1 MEQPKIVNGMMDILN
16 LGLMINKKHPLS
28 NYKVMGTLIYKK
40 LSGGNIMIFA
50 TFQSLD
56 YLTWKNKRFSKLK
69 ELLGV
74 SQDANL
80 YWCISAN
87 NIYQAIIN
95 TYTTVANQ
103 PSLFVMFETDKFY
116 KLDAIKWN
124 YYVETHDAK
133 DGVPTGM
140 LMYPS
145 LMSADILLYDADLV
159 PVGADQMSHIDL
171 CRDMAEKF
179 NKRFPGT
186 FKLPS
191 GVLSKTTSKIMSLS
205 NPTRKMSKS
214 ESDKGTIYL
223 LDPIE
228 ISKKKIMKALTDSE
242 NKFYYDP
249 ENKPGLSNLINIYA
263 ALADITVDDVVNL
276 FKDAE
281 NYGVFKR
288 ALCELLE
295 AELVPLQQKVAKIQS
310 TGTYKEV
317 LFEGAMFATEITR
330 KKMID
335 VYTKIGLM

>member
-1 MEQPKIVNGMMDILN
+1 MKRMISGIKPTGKITIGNF
-16 LGLMINKKHPLS
+16 LGAIKQFIKNQDEYELLVFIADLHAL
-28 NYKVMGTLIYKK
+28 TLPI
-40 LSGGNIMIFA
+40 
-50 TFQSLD
+50 D
-56 YLTWKNKRFSKLK
+56 PK
-69 ELLGV
+69 ELRQNIIDLVCIYLACGLDPKKCKIFRQSEVIGHNDLSWVLTCNTTLGELTKMPQYKNYIV
-74 SQDANL
+74 RHG
-80 YWCISAN
+80 
-87 NIYQAIIN
+87 
-95 TYTTVANQ
+95 
-103 PSLFVMFETDKFY
+103 DKGIP
-116 KLDAIKWN
+116 A
-124 YYVETHDAK
+124 
-133 DGVPTGM
+133 GM

-159 PVGADQMSHIDL
+159 PVGADQMSHVDL

-214 ESDKGTIYL
+214 ESDSGTIYL

-242 NKFYYDP
+242 NKFYYDT

-288 ALCELLE
+288 ALCKLLE
-295 AELVPLQQKVAKIQS
+295 AELVPLQQKVVEIKETQS
-310 TGTYKEV
+310 YKEV
-317 LFEGAMFATEITR
+317 LAEGAAFATEITR
-330 KKMID
+330 KKLID

>member
-1 MEQPKIVNGMMDILN
+1 MKRMISGIKPTGQLT
-16 LGLMINKKHPLS
+16 LG
-28 NYKVMGTLIYKK
+28 NYLGAIKQFI
-40 LSGGNIMIFA
+40 
-50 TFQSLD
+50 
-56 YLTWKNKRFSKLK
+56 KNQDEY
-69 ELLGV
+69 ELLV
-74 SQDANL
+74 FIADLHALTLPIEPNDLRQNIIDL
-80 YWCISAN
+80 VCIYLACGLDPKKCKIFRQSEVIGHN
-87 NIYQAIIN
+87 DLSWVLTCN
-95 TYTTVANQ
+95 TTLGELTKMPQYKNYV
-103 PSLFVMFETDKFY
+103 VKHGDKGIP
-116 KLDAIKWN
+116 A
-124 YYVETHDAK
+124 
-133 DGVPTGM
+133 GM

-159 PVGADQMSHIDL
+159 PVGADQMSHVDL

-214 ESDKGTIYL
+214 ESDRGTIYL

-295 AELVPLQQKVAKIQS
+295 AELVPLQQKVAEIKETQS
-310 TGTYKEV
+310 YKEV
-317 LFEGAMFATEITR
+317 LAEGAAFATEITR

>member
-1 MEQPKIVNGMMDILN
+1 MKRMISGIKPTGKISIGNY
-16 LGLMINKKHPLS
+16 LGAIKQF
-28 NYKVMGTLIYKK
+28 I
-40 LSGGNIMIFA
+40 
-50 TFQSLD
+50 
-56 YLTWKNKRFSKLK
+56 KNQDEY
-69 ELLGV
+69 ELLV
-74 SQDANL
+74 FIADLHALTLPIEPNDLKQNIIDL
-80 YWCISAN
+80 VCIYLACGLDPKKCKIFRQSEVIGHN
-87 NIYQAIIN
+87 DLSWVLTCN
-95 TYTTVANQ
+95 TTLGELTKMPQYKNYIA
-103 PSLFVMFETDKFY
+103 EHGDKG
-116 KLDAIKWN
+116 I
-124 YYVETHDAK
+124 
-133 DGVPTGM
+133 PTGM

-159 PVGADQMSHIDL
+159 PVGADQMSHVDL

-223 LDPIE
+223 LDDIE

-276 FKDAE
+276 FKDTE

-295 AELVPLQQKVAKIQS
+295 AELVPLQQKVAEIKETQS
-310 TGTYKEV
+310 YKEV
-317 LFEGAMFATEITR
+317 LAEGAAFATEITR

-335 VYTKIGLM
+335 VYTKIGLR

>member
-1 MEQPKIVNGMMDILN
+1 MKRMISGIKPTGPISIGNYLGAIKQFIKYQDEHELLVFIADLHALTLPIDPKDLRQNIIDLVCIYLAC
-16 LGLMINKKHPLS
+16 GLDPKKCKIFKQS
-28 NYKVMGTLIYKK
+28 DVMGHNDLSWVLTCNSVLGELTKMPQYKNYIAEHGDK
-40 LSGGNIMIFA
+40 GI
-50 TFQSLD
+50 
-56 YLTWKNKRFSKLK
+56 
-69 ELLGV
+69 
-74 SQDANL
+74 
-80 YWCISAN
+80 
-87 NIYQAIIN
+87 
-95 TYTTVANQ
+95 
-103 PSLFVMFETDKFY
+103 PS
-116 KLDAIKWN
+116 
-124 YYVETHDAK
+124 
-133 DGVPTGM
+133 GM

-263 ALADITVDDVVNL
+263 ALANITVDDVVNL

-281 NYGVFKR
+281 NYGTFKR

-295 AELVPLQQKVAKIQS
+295 AELVPLQEKVKEIKES
-310 TGTYKEV
+310 KSYKQV
-317 LFEGAMFATEITR
+317 LQEGSLSAQQLAN
-330 KKMID
+330 KKMAK
-335 VYTKIGLM
+335 VYKAIGIYE

>member
-1 MEQPKIVNGMMDILN
+1 MKRMISGIKPTGKITLGNYLGAIKQFIKYQDEYELLVFIADLHALTLPINPKELKQNVEDLIAIYLAC
-16 LGLMINKKHPLS
+16 GLDPEKCKIFRQSH
-28 NYKVMGTLIYKK
+28 VMGHNDLSWILTCNSVIGELTKMPQYKNYIAEH
-40 LSGGNIMIFA
+40 G
-50 TFQSLD
+50 
-56 YLTWKNKRFSKLK
+56 
-69 ELLGV
+69 
-74 SQDANL
+74 
-80 YWCISAN
+80 
-87 NIYQAIIN
+87 
-95 TYTTVANQ
+95 
-103 PSLFVMFETDKFY
+103 DKG
-116 KLDAIKWN
+116 I
-124 YYVETHDAK
+124 
-133 DGVPTGM
+133 PTGM

-249 ENKPGLSNLINIYA
+249 ENKPGLSNLINIYS
-263 ALADITVDDVVNL
+263 ALSGQAVEEVVEKY
-276 FKDAE
+276 KDSE

-295 AELVPLQQKVAKIQS
+295 KEILPVQEKVKEIKESKSYNQVLQDGGWSAQQLAN
-310 TGTYKEV
+310 E
-317 LFEGAMFATEITR
+317 
-330 KKMID
+330 KM
-335 VYTKIGLM
+335 TKIYKAIGIYE

>member
-1 MEQPKIVNGMMDILN
+1 MKRMISGIKPTAIPTLGNYLGAIKQFVKYQDEYDLYVFIADLHALTLPIDPKDLRQNVEDLVAIYLAC
-16 LGLMINKKHPLS
+16 GLDPEKCKIFRQSH
-28 NYKVMGTLIYKK
+28 VMGHNDLSWVLTCNSVVGELTKMPQYKNYIAEH
-40 LSGGNIMIFA
+40 G
-50 TFQSLD
+50 
-56 YLTWKNKRFSKLK
+56 
-69 ELLGV
+69 
-74 SQDANL
+74 
-80 YWCISAN
+80 
-87 NIYQAIIN
+87 
-95 TYTTVANQ
+95 
-103 PSLFVMFETDKFY
+103 DKG
-116 KLDAIKWN
+116 I
-124 YYVETHDAK
+124 
-133 DGVPTGM
+133 PTGM

-179 NKRFPGT
+179 NKRFPDT

-223 LDPIE
+223 LDDIE

-249 ENKPGLSNLINIYA
+249 ENKPGLSNLINIYS
-263 ALADITVDDVVNL
+263 ALSGQTVEEVVEHY
-276 FKDAE
+276 KESE

-295 AELVPLQQKVAKIQS
+295 KELLPVQEKVKEIKESKVYLKILEDGAWEAQQLAN
-310 TGTYKEV
+310 
-317 LFEGAMFATEITR
+317 
-330 KKMID
+330 KKMNL
-335 VYTKIGLM
+335 VYKTIGIYR

>member
-1 MEQPKIVNGMMDILN
+1 MKRMISGIKPTGQLT
-16 LGLMINKKHPLS
+16 LG
-28 NYKVMGTLIYKK
+28 NYLGAIKQFV
-40 LSGGNIMIFA
+40 
-50 TFQSLD
+50 
-56 YLTWKNKRFSKLK
+56 KNQDEY
-69 ELLGV
+69 ELLV
-74 SQDANL
+74 FIADLHALTLPIEPNNL
-80 YWCISAN
+80 RQNIIDLVCIYLACGLDPKKCKIFRQSEVIGHN
-87 NIYQAIIN
+87 DLSWVLTCN
-95 TYTTVANQ
+95 TTLGELTKMPQYKNYIAEHGDKGI
-103 PSLFVMFETDKFY
+103 PS
-116 KLDAIKWN
+116 
-124 YYVETHDAK
+124 
-133 DGVPTGM
+133 GM
-140 LMYPS
+140 LMYPA

-159 PVGADQMSHIDL
+159 PVGADQMSHVDL

-249 ENKPGLSNLINIYA
+249 EGKPGLSNLINIYA

-295 AELVPLQQKVAKIQS
+295 AELVPLQQKVAEIKKTQS
-310 TGTYKEV
+310 YKEV
-317 LFEGAMFATEITR
+317 LAEGAAFATEITR

>member
-1 MEQPKIVNGMMDILN
+1 MKRMISGIKPTGKITLGNYLGAIKQFIKYQDEYELLVFIADLHALTLPINPKELKQNVEDLIAIYLAC
-16 LGLMINKKHPLS
+16 GLDPEKCKIFRQSH
-28 NYKVMGTLIYKK
+28 VMGHNDLSWILTCNSVIGELTKMPQYKNYIAEH
-40 LSGGNIMIFA
+40 G
-50 TFQSLD
+50 
-56 YLTWKNKRFSKLK
+56 
-69 ELLGV
+69 
-74 SQDANL
+74 
-80 YWCISAN
+80 
-87 NIYQAIIN
+87 
-95 TYTTVANQ
+95 
-103 PSLFVMFETDKFY
+103 DKG
-116 KLDAIKWN
+116 I
-124 YYVETHDAK
+124 
-133 DGVPTGM
+133 PTGM

-249 ENKPGLSNLINIYA
+249 ENKPGLSNLINIYS
-263 ALADITVDDVVNL
+263 ALSGQAVEEVVEKY
-276 FKDAE
+276 KDSE

-295 AELVPLQQKVAKIQS
+295 KEILPVQEKVKEIKESKSYNQVLQDGGWSAQQLANEKMTKV
-310 TGTYKEV
+310 YK
-317 LFEGAMFATEITR
+317 A
-330 KKMID
+330 
-335 VYTKIGLM
+335 IGIYE

>member
-1 MEQPKIVNGMMDILN
+1 MISNENRKRMISGIKPTGPISIGNYLGAIKQFVKYQDEHELLVFIADLHALTLPIDPKN
-16 LGLMINKKHPLS
+16 LRQNVEDLVAIYLACGLDPKKCKIFRQSH
-28 NYKVMGTLIYKK
+28 VMGHNDLSWVLTCNSVVGELTKMPQYKNYIAEH
-40 LSGGNIMIFA
+40 G
-50 TFQSLD
+50 
-56 YLTWKNKRFSKLK
+56 
-69 ELLGV
+69 
-74 SQDANL
+74 
-80 YWCISAN
+80 
-87 NIYQAIIN
+87 
-95 TYTTVANQ
+95 
-103 PSLFVMFETDKFY
+103 DKG
-116 KLDAIKWN
+116 I
-124 YYVETHDAK
+124 
-133 DGVPTGM
+133 PTGM
-140 LMYPS
+140 LMYPA

-249 ENKPGLSNLINIYA
+249 ENKPGLSNLINIYS
-263 ALADITVDDVVNL
+263 ALSGQAIEEVVAQYKNS
-276 FKDAE
+276 E

-295 AELVPLQQKVAKIQS
+295 AELVPLQQKVAEIKETQS
-310 TGTYKEV
+310 YKEV

-330 KKMID
+330 KKMCE

>member
-1 MEQPKIVNGMMDILN
+1 MKRMISGIKPTGQLT
-16 LGLMINKKHPLS
+16 LGNYLGAIKQFIKNQDEHELLVFIADLHALTLPIDPL
-28 NYKVMGTLIYKK
+28 
-40 LSGGNIMIFA
+40 
-50 TFQSLD
+50 
-56 YLTWKNKRFSKLK
+56 KLK
-69 ELLGV
+69 RNIIDLVCIYLACGLDPKKCKIFRQSEVIGHNDLSWVLTCNSVLGELTKMPQYKNYIAEHG
-74 SQDANL
+74 DKG
-80 YWCISAN
+80 I
-87 NIYQAIIN
+87 
-95 TYTTVANQ
+95 
-103 PSLFVMFETDKFY
+103 PS
-116 KLDAIKWN
+116 
-124 YYVETHDAK
+124 
-133 DGVPTGM
+133 GM

-145 LMSADILLYDADLV
+145 LMSADILLYDTDLV

-191 GVLSKTTSKIMSLS
+191 GVLSKSSSKIMSLS

-281 NYGVFKR
+281 NYGTFKR

-295 AELVPLQQKVAKIQS
+295 AELVPFQQKVTKIKETQS
-310 TGTYKEV
+310 YKDV
-317 LFEGAMFATEITR
+317 LAEGAIFATEITR
-330 KKMID
+330 KKMCE
-335 VYTKIGLM
+335 VYTKIGLI

>member
-1 MEQPKIVNGMMDILN
+1 MKRMISGIKPTGKISIGNF
-16 LGLMINKKHPLS
+16 LGAIKQF
-28 NYKVMGTLIYKK
+28 I
-40 LSGGNIMIFA
+40 
-50 TFQSLD
+50 
-56 YLTWKNKRFSKLK
+56 KNQDEY
-69 ELLGV
+69 ELLV
-74 SQDANL
+74 FIADLHALTLPIEPNDLRQNIIDL
-80 YWCISAN
+80 VCIYLACGLDPKKCKIFRQSEVIGHN
-87 NIYQAIIN
+87 DLSWVLTCN
-95 TYTTVANQ
+95 TTLGELTKMPQYKNYIA
-103 PSLFVMFETDKFY
+103 EHGDKGIP
-116 KLDAIKWN
+116 A
-124 YYVETHDAK
+124 
-133 DGVPTGM
+133 GM

-295 AELVPLQQKVAKIQS
+295 AELVPLQQKVAEIKETQS
-310 TGTYKEV
+310 YKEV
-317 LFEGAMFATEITR
+317 LAEGAAFATEITR

>member
-1 MEQPKIVNGMMDILN
+1 MKRMISGIKPTGQLT
-16 LGLMINKKHPLS
+16 LG
-28 NYKVMGTLIYKK
+28 NYLGAIKQFI
-40 LSGGNIMIFA
+40 
-50 TFQSLD
+50 
-56 YLTWKNKRFSKLK
+56 KNQDEY
-69 ELLGV
+69 ELLV
-74 SQDANL
+74 FIADLHALTLPIEPNDLRQNIIDL
-80 YWCISAN
+80 VCIYLACGLDPKKCKIFRQSEVIGHNDLSWVLTCNSVLGELTKMPQYKNYIAEHGDKG
-87 NIYQAIIN
+87 I
-95 TYTTVANQ
+95 
-103 PSLFVMFETDKFY
+103 PS
-116 KLDAIKWN
+116 
-124 YYVETHDAK
+124 
-133 DGVPTGM
+133 GM

-159 PVGADQMSHIDL
+159 PVGADQMSHVDL

-223 LDPIE
+223 LDDIE

-263 ALADITVDDVVNL
+263 ALAGITVDDVVNL

-295 AELVPLQQKVAKIQS
+295 AELVPIQQKVAEIKETKS
-310 TGTYKEV
+310 YKDV
-317 LFEGAMFATEITR
+317 LAEGAAFATEITR

>member
-1 MEQPKIVNGMMDILN
+1 MTSNESKKRMISGIKPTGPISVGNY
-16 LGLMINKKHPLS
+16 LGAIKQFVKYQDEYELLVFIADLHAL
-28 NYKVMGTLIYKK
+28 TLPI
-40 LSGGNIMIFA
+40 
-50 TFQSLD
+50 D
-56 YLTWKNKRFSKLK
+56 PK
-69 ELLGV
+69 ELRQNIIDLVCIYLACGLDPKKCKIFRQSEVIGHNDLSWVLTCNTTLGELTKMP
-74 SQDANL
+74 QYKNYIA
-80 YWCISAN
+80 
-87 NIYQAIIN
+87 
-95 TYTTVANQ
+95 
-103 PSLFVMFETDKFY
+103 EHGDKG
-116 KLDAIKWN
+116 I
-124 YYVETHDAK
+124 
-133 DGVPTGM
+133 PTGM

-159 PVGADQMSHIDL
+159 PVGADQMSHVDL

-228 ISKKKIMKALTDSE
+228 ISKEKIMKALTDSE

-288 ALCELLE
+288 ALCKLLE
-295 AELVPLQQKVAKIQS
+295 AELVPLQQKVVEIKETQS
-310 TGTYKEV
+310 YKEV
-317 LFEGAMFATEITR
+317 LAEGAAFATEIT
-330 KKMID
+330 KKKLID

>member
-1 MEQPKIVNGMMDILN
+1 MKRMISGIKPTGQLT
-16 LGLMINKKHPLS
+16 LG
-28 NYKVMGTLIYKK
+28 NYLGAIKQFIKNQDEYELLVFIADLHALTLPI
-40 LSGGNIMIFA
+40 
-50 TFQSLD
+50 D
-56 YLTWKNKRFSKLK
+56 PK
-69 ELLGV
+69 ELRQNITDLVCIYLACGLDPKKCKIFRQSEVIGHNDLSWVLTCNTTLGELTKMP
-74 SQDANL
+74 QYKNYIA
-80 YWCISAN
+80 
-87 NIYQAIIN
+87 
-95 TYTTVANQ
+95 
-103 PSLFVMFETDKFY
+103 EHGDKG
-116 KLDAIKWN
+116 I
-124 YYVETHDAK
+124 
-133 DGVPTGM
+133 PTGM

-159 PVGADQMSHIDL
+159 PVGADQMSHVDL

-223 LDPIE
+223 LDDIE

-263 ALADITVDDVVNL
+263 ALAGITVDDVVNL
-276 FKDAE
+276 FKGTE

-295 AELVPLQQKVAKIQS
+295 AELVPIQQKVAEIKETKS
-310 TGTYKEV
+310 YKEV
-317 LFEGAMFATEITR
+317 LAEGAVFATEIAR
-330 KKMID
+330 KKLID
-335 VYTKIGLM
+335 VYTKIGLI

>member
-1 MEQPKIVNGMMDILN
+1 MISGIKPTGQLT
-16 LGLMINKKHPLS
+16 LG
-28 NYKVMGTLIYKK
+28 NYLGAIKQFI
-40 LSGGNIMIFA
+40 
-50 TFQSLD
+50 
-56 YLTWKNKRFSKLK
+56 KNQDEH
-69 ELLGV
+69 ELLV
-74 SQDANL
+74 FIADLHALTLPIDPKDLRQNIIDL
-80 YWCISAN
+80 VCIYLACGLDPKKCKIFRQSEVIGHN
-87 NIYQAIIN
+87 DLSWVLTCNSVVGELSRMPQ
-95 TYTTVANQ
+95 
-103 PSLFVMFETDKFY
+103 Y
-116 KLDAIKWN
+116 KN
-124 YYVETHDAK
+124 YVETHDIR

-223 LDPIE
+223 LDDIE

-295 AELVPLQQKVAKIQS
+295 AELVPLQQKVAEIKETQS
-310 TGTYKEV
+310 YKEV

-330 KKMID
+330 KKMCE
-335 VYTKIGLM
+335 VYTKIGLL

>member
-1 MEQPKIVNGMMDILN
+1 MKRMISGIKPTGQLT
-16 LGLMINKKHPLS
+16 LG
-28 NYKVMGTLIYKK
+28 NYLGAIKQFI
-40 LSGGNIMIFA
+40 
-50 TFQSLD
+50 
-56 YLTWKNKRFSKLK
+56 KNQDEY
-69 ELLGV
+69 ELLV
-74 SQDANL
+74 FIADLHALTLPIEPNDLRQNIIDL
-80 YWCISAN
+80 VCIYLACGLDPKKCKIFRQSEVIGHNDLSWVLTCNSVLGELTKMPQYKNYIAEHGDKG
-87 NIYQAIIN
+87 I
-95 TYTTVANQ
+95 
-103 PSLFVMFETDKFY
+103 PS
-116 KLDAIKWN
+116 
-124 YYVETHDAK
+124 
-133 DGVPTGM
+133 GM

-159 PVGADQMSHIDL
+159 PVGADQMSHVDL

-205 NPTRKMSKS
+205 NPARKMSKS
-214 ESDKGTIYL
+214 ESDNGTIYL

-288 ALCELLE
+288 ALCKLLE
-295 AELVPLQQKVAKIQS
+295 AELVPLQQKVAEIKETQS
-310 TGTYKEV
+310 YKEV
-317 LFEGAMFATEITR
+317 LAEGAAFATEITR
-330 KKMID
+330 KKLID

>member
-1 MEQPKIVNGMMDILN
+1 MKRMISGIKPTGQLT
-16 LGLMINKKHPLS
+16 LG
-28 NYKVMGTLIYKK
+28 NYLGAIKQFI
-40 LSGGNIMIFA
+40 
-50 TFQSLD
+50 
-56 YLTWKNKRFSKLK
+56 KNQDEY
-69 ELLGV
+69 ELLV
-74 SQDANL
+74 FIADLHALTLPIEPNDLRQNIIDL
-80 YWCISAN
+80 VCIYLACGLDPKKCKIFRQSEVIGHN
-87 NIYQAIIN
+87 DLSWVLTCN
-95 TYTTVANQ
+95 TTLGELTKMPQYKNYIA
-103 PSLFVMFETDKFY
+103 EHGDKGIP
-116 KLDAIKWN
+116 A
-124 YYVETHDAK
+124 
-133 DGVPTGM
+133 GM

-159 PVGADQMSHIDL
+159 PVGADQMSHVDL

-295 AELVPLQQKVAKIQS
+295 ADLIPLQRKVAEIKETQS
-310 TGTYKEV
+310 YKEV
-317 LFEGAMFATEITR
+317 LAEGAAFATEIAR
-330 KKMID
+330 KKLID
-335 VYTKIGLM
+335 VYTKIGLI

>member
-1 MEQPKIVNGMMDILN
+1 MTSNESKKRMISGIKPTGPISVGNY
-16 LGLMINKKHPLS
+16 LGAIKQFIKNQDEYELLVFIADLHAL
-28 NYKVMGTLIYKK
+28 TLPI
-40 LSGGNIMIFA
+40 
-50 TFQSLD
+50 D
-56 YLTWKNKRFSKLK
+56 PK
-69 ELLGV
+69 ELRQNIIDLVCIYLACGLDPKKCKIFRQSEVIGHNDLSWVLTCNTTLGELTKMP
-74 SQDANL
+74 QYKNYIA
-80 YWCISAN
+80 
-87 NIYQAIIN
+87 
-95 TYTTVANQ
+95 
-103 PSLFVMFETDKFY
+103 EHGDKG
-116 KLDAIKWN
+116 I
-124 YYVETHDAK
+124 
-133 DGVPTGM
+133 PTGM

-159 PVGADQMSHIDL
+159 PVGADQMSHVDL

-228 ISKKKIMKALTDSE
+228 ISKEKIMKALTDSE

-295 AELVPLQQKVAKIQS
+295 AELVPLQQKVVEIKETQS
-310 TGTYKEV
+310 YKEV
-317 LFEGAMFATEITR
+317 LAEGAAFATEIT
-330 KKMID
+330 KKKLID

>member
-1 MEQPKIVNGMMDILN
+1 MTSNESKKRMISGIKPTGPISVGNY
-16 LGLMINKKHPLS
+16 LGAIKQFVK
-28 NYKVMGTLIYKK
+28 YQDEY
-40 LSGGNIMIFA
+40 
-50 TFQSLD
+50 
-56 YLTWKNKRFSKLK
+56 
-69 ELLGV
+69 ELLV
-74 SQDANL
+74 FIADLHALTLPIEPNDLRQNIIDL
-80 YWCISAN
+80 VCIYLACGLDPKKCKIFRQSEVIGHN
-87 NIYQAIIN
+87 DLSWVLTCN
-95 TYTTVANQ
+95 TALGELTKMPQYKNYIA
-103 PSLFVMFETDKFY
+103 EHGDKG
-116 KLDAIKWN
+116 I
-124 YYVETHDAK
+124 
-133 DGVPTGM
+133 PTGM

-145 LMSADILLYDADLV
+145 LMSADILLYDVDLV
-159 PVGADQMSHIDL
+159 PVGADQMSHVDL

-205 NPTRKMSKS
+205 NPMRKMSKS
-214 ESDKGTIYL
+214 ESDSGTIYL

-288 ALCELLE
+288 ALCKLLE
-295 AELVPLQQKVAKIQS
+295 AELVPIQQKVAEIKETQS
-310 TGTYKEV
+310 YKEV
-317 LFEGAMFATEITR
+317 LAEGAAFATEITR
-330 KKMID
+330 KKLID

>member
-1 MEQPKIVNGMMDILN
+1 MKRMISGIKPTGKISIGNY
-16 LGLMINKKHPLS
+16 LGAIKQF
-28 NYKVMGTLIYKK
+28 I
-40 LSGGNIMIFA
+40 
-50 TFQSLD
+50 
-56 YLTWKNKRFSKLK
+56 KNQDEY
-69 ELLGV
+69 ELLV
-74 SQDANL
+74 FIADLHALTLPIEPNDLRQNIIDL
-80 YWCISAN
+80 VCIYLACGLDPKKCKIFRQSEVIGHN
-87 NIYQAIIN
+87 DLSWVLTCN
-95 TYTTVANQ
+95 TTLGELTKMPQYKNYIVKHG
-103 PSLFVMFETDKFY
+103 DKGIP
-116 KLDAIKWN
+116 A
-124 YYVETHDAK
+124 
-133 DGVPTGM
+133 GM

-159 PVGADQMSHIDL
+159 PVGADQMSHVDL

-228 ISKKKIMKALTDSE
+228 ISKEKIMKALTDSE

-295 AELVPLQQKVAKIQS
+295 AELVPLQQKVAKIKEAQS
-310 TGTYKEV
+310 YKEV
-317 LFEGAMFATEITR
+317 LAEGAAFATEITR
-330 KKMID
+330 KKLID

>member
-1 MEQPKIVNGMMDILN
+1 MKRMISGIKPTAIPT
-16 LGLMINKKHPLS
+16 LG
-28 NYKVMGTLIYKK
+28 NYLGAIKQFVKYQDEYELLVFIADLHALTLPI
-40 LSGGNIMIFA
+40 
-50 TFQSLD
+50 D
-56 YLTWKNKRFSKLK
+56 PK
-69 ELLGV
+69 ELRQNIIDLVCIYLACGLDPKKCKIFRQSEVIGHNDLSWVLTCNTTLGELTKMP
-74 SQDANL
+74 QYKNYIAEHGDKG
-80 YWCISAN
+80 I
-87 NIYQAIIN
+87 
-95 TYTTVANQ
+95 
-103 PSLFVMFETDKFY
+103 PS
-116 KLDAIKWN
+116 
-124 YYVETHDAK
+124 
-133 DGVPTGM
+133 GM

-159 PVGADQMSHIDL
+159 PVGADQMSHVDL

-214 ESDKGTIYL
+214 ESDRGTIYL

-263 ALADITVDDVVNL
+263 ALADITVDEVVNL

-295 AELVPLQQKVAKIQS
+295 AELVPLQQKVAGIKESQS
-310 TGTYKEV
+310 YKEV
-317 LFEGAMFATEITR
+317 LAEGAAFATEITR
-330 KKMID
+330 KKLID

>member
-1 MEQPKIVNGMMDILN
+1 MKRMISGIKPTGKITIGNF
-16 LGLMINKKHPLS
+16 LGAIKQFIKNQDEYELLVFIADLHAL
-28 NYKVMGTLIYKK
+28 TLPI
-40 LSGGNIMIFA
+40 
-50 TFQSLD
+50 D
-56 YLTWKNKRFSKLK
+56 PK
-69 ELLGV
+69 ELRQNIIDLVCIYLACGLDPKKCKIFRQSEVIGHNDLSWVLTCNTTLGELTKMP
-74 SQDANL
+74 QYKNYIAEHGDKG
-80 YWCISAN
+80 I
-87 NIYQAIIN
+87 
-95 TYTTVANQ
+95 
-103 PSLFVMFETDKFY
+103 PS
-116 KLDAIKWN
+116 
-124 YYVETHDAK
+124 
-133 DGVPTGM
+133 GM

-159 PVGADQMSHIDL
+159 PVGADQMSHVDL

-242 NKFYYDP
+242 NKFYYDT

-276 FKDAE
+276 FKDTE

-295 AELVPLQQKVAKIQS
+295 AELVPLQQKVVEIKETQS
-310 TGTYKEV
+310 YKEV
-317 LFEGAMFATEITR
+317 LAEGAAFATEITR
-330 KKMID
+330 KKLID
-335 VYTKIGLM
+335 IYTKIGLM